1 MQSSL
6 RVYNQRLFTMTGPP
20 FLSYSCSSFC
30 LAGLPGFPPYVLQ
43 GLECRRSV
51 RHLRRL
57 CSIPHRRMEMSMIC
71 AAHPETRP
79 DQPLKVNQHDLYSCP
94 YCYCCLCSEL
104 AALDPDIEPVITCV
118 CMDKSYPIRLPTL
131 LSDRPGLVEWPQ
143 VGNTN
148 FEEAEM
154 IAFGRKYSV
163 RSPEFIQEFRRK
175 QLVTVERIK
184 RVFVSEWYGDRQC
197 DGAMDRRLI
206 HDGDSWW

>member
-20 FLSYSCSSFC
+20 FLSYSSFSFC
-30 LAGLPGFPPYVLQ
+30 LAGLPGSPPYVLQ

-118 CMDKSYPIRLPTL
+118 CVDKSYPTILLTL
-131 LSDRPGLVEWPQ
+131 LSDRPSLVEWPLS
-143 VGNTN
+143 NTN

-154 IAFGRKYSV
+154 IAFERKYSV
-163 RSPEFIQEFRRK
+163 RSPVGRAEFIHKFRRK
-175 QLVTVERIK
+175 QLVTIERIK

-197 DGAMDRRLI
+197 GSSTDP
-206 HDGDSWW
+206 